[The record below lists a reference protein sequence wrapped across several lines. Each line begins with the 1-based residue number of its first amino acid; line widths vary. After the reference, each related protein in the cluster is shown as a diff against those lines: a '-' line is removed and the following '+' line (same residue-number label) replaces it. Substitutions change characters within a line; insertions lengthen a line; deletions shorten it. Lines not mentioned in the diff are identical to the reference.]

1 MDHLNSFILVCKFNS
16 LIKINDTVSCLN
28 IYQHHEDE
36 DVIIPVIIFNKCI
49 DHLKK
54 SCEPGDLIGIK
65 GHIDTDD
72 NGLIIVT
79 DKITF
84 MHTKRDD

>member
-16 LIKINDTVSCLN
+16 LIKINDTVSYLN

-54 SCEPGDLIGIK
+54 SCDSGDLIGIK
-65 GHIDTDD
+65 GHINTDD
-72 NGLIIVT
+72 NGLIIKT
-79 DKITF
+79 IKITF
-84 MHTKRDD
+84 LNT